1 MCVIK
6 KGWVVDL
13 LWFWEKLN
21 IVVFIVIV
29 EDILYGVILKYF
41 EIVWGLWDNDC
52 IFILIKYWLVIVWF
66 LYYFW

>member
-1 MCVIK
+1 MCNK

-41 EIVWGLWDNDC
+41 EIVWGLLDNDC

>member
-1 MCVIK
+1 MCNK

-21 IVVFIVIV
+21 IVVFIGIV

>member
-1 MCVIK
+1 MCNK

-41 EIVWGLWDNDC
+41 EIVWGLWDSDC

>member
-1 MCVIK
+1 MCNK

-29 EDILYGVILKYF
+29 DDILYGVILKYF

>member
-1 MCVIK
+1 MCNK

>member
-1 MCVIK
+1 MCNK

-13 LWFWEKLN
+13 MWFWEKLN

>member
-1 MCVIK
+1 MCNKI
-6 KGWVVDL
+6 GWVVDL